1 MGRHRKW
8 SLVARNPFAT
18 IRGHLGHRRKG
29 VEGLCVSSLLGV
41 LRSHTWLMG
50 GQDVGL
56 LLGHD
61 SPPHC
66 QDRRA
71 HSLSFSFFSPSADGG
86 SEDLADPR
94 SPGVDP
100 QFSHFGQG
108 GSIDSDCAFD
118 PDYAVPPFSMTE
130 GMQHIRIME
139 GMSRSLPSSPL
150 LTHQTISMRLQ
161 PVKKLTGESSQE
173 LGPPPSCG

>member
-18 IRGHLGHRRKG
+18 IRGHWGHRRKG
-29 VEGLCVSSLLGV
+29 VEGLCVGSLLGV

-61 SPPHC
+61 SPPPC

-71 HSLSFSFFSPSADGG
+71 HSLSFSFFSPSSDGG

-108 GSIDSDCAFD
+108 KISFKNTFCPFGSIYKGEFSGNRKSDW
-118 PDYAVPPFSMTE
+118 
-130 GMQHIRIME
+130 
-139 GMSRSLPSSPL
+139 
-150 LTHQTISMRLQ
+150 
-161 PVKKLTGESSQE
+161 K
-173 LGPPPSCG
+173 

>member
-1 MGRHRKW
+1 MQQWLQCKRSTYLRGRARAIEAHSLNMGRHRKW
-8 SLVARNPFAT
+8 SLVARNPLAT
-18 IRGHLGHRRKG
+18 VRGHLGHRRKG

-56 LLGHD
+56 LLGRD
-61 SPPHC
+61 SLPHC
-66 QDRRA
+66 QERRA

-108 GSIDSDCAFD
+108 KKSFKT
-118 PDYAVPPFSMTE
+118 PFLPFGTV
-130 GMQHIRIME
+130 
-139 GMSRSLPSSPL
+139 RSVSVL
-150 LTHQTISMRLQ
+150 
-161 PVKKLTGESSQE
+161 KWN
-173 LGPPPSCG
+173 

>member
-1 MGRHRKW
+1 MQQWLQCKRRSYLRGLALEIEAHSLNMGRHRKW

-18 IRGHLGHRRKG
+18 IRGHSGRRRKG

-61 SPPHC
+61 SPPPR

-71 HSLSFSFFSPSADGG
+71 HSLSFSSFSPSADGG

-108 GSIDSDCAFD
+108 KKSFKNTFCPFGTVRSIYKGEFQETDTVIGNELVATGGEPLCLL
-118 PDYAVPPFSMTE
+118 SM
-130 GMQHIRIME
+130 
-139 GMSRSLPSSPL
+139 
-150 LTHQTISMRLQ
+150 
-161 PVKKLTGESSQE
+161 
-173 LGPPPSCG
+173 